1 MIRSPLQLQ
10 QRRVVSIEGTSG
22 VELAERGDMRV
33 VKAENLEQG
42 IELLLSEQA
51 EALIFDRPAIR
62 HHIKLNPH
70 LAVQLA
76 PFTLA
81 EETYGFVFKTGNP
94 LRNPLNVSIL
104 RLQRL
109 GDIKSIANKL
119 LN

>member
-1 MIRSPLQLQ
+1 
-10 QRRVVSIEGTSG
+10 
-22 VELAERGDMRV
+22 MRV
-33 VKAENLEQG
+33 LKTENLTRG
-42 IELLLSEQA
+42 IELVLSEQA

-62 HHIKLNPH
+62 HHIKQNPQ

-104 RLQRL
+104 RLQRS
-109 GDIKSIANKL
+109 GKIKSIADGL